1 MKTSLVSFFHDH
13 FKTLAIVATLA
24 LAGCASA
31 PMQVD
36 TGTIHARTFSF
47 VRSNAPSDA
56 QYDQKRQAI
65 HAMIQSAI
73 TSDLDGKG
81 LKRVDNGGD
90 VTVTYLIV
98 AGNNVSTMAISDYW
112 GYNGDASAIQDEIHK
127 SQTIKNEN
135 PNYFEAGTLVIDIID
150 SKNFKLLKRATV
162 QRPVLRNV
170 PADIR
175 QDHIQQAVD
184 QALSDLQV
192 AP

>member
-1 MKTSLVSFFHDH
+1 MKTSLASLFHDH
-13 FKTLAIVATLA
+13 IKTLAILGTLA

-36 TGTIHARTFSF
+36 TGAIHARTFSF

-56 QYDQKRQAI
+56 AYDQKRQAI

-73 TSDLDGKG
+73 TSDLASKG
-81 LKRVDNGGD
+81 LTRVDSGGD

-98 AGNNVSTMAISDYW
+98 VGNNVSTMAISDYW
-112 GYNGDASAIQDEIHK
+112 GYNGDASAIQDAIHK

-150 SKNFKLLKRATV
+150 SSNFKLLKRATV

-184 QALSDLQV
+184 QALSDLRVVQ
-192 AP
+192 

>member
-1 MKTSLVSFFHDH
+1 MKSSPASLFFEPM
-13 FKTLAIVATLA
+13 KTLAIIGALV

-36 TGTIHARTFSF
+36 TGPIHARTFSF
-47 VRSNAPSDA
+47 VRSNAPADA

-73 TSDLDGKG
+73 TTNLAGKG
-81 LKRVDNGGD
+81 LTRVDNGGD

-98 AGNNVSTMAISDYW
+98 VGNNVSTMAISDYW
-112 GYNGDASAIQDEIHK
+112 GYSGDASAIQDAIHQ
-127 SQTIKNEN
+127 SQTVRNEN

-150 SKNFKLLKRATV
+150 SQSFKLLKRATV

-175 QDHIQQAVD
+175 QEHIQQAVD
-184 QALSDLQV
+184 QALSDLRV
-192 AP
+192 AQ

>member
-1 MKTSLVSFFHDH
+1 MKTSIASLFHNPI
-13 FKTLAIVATLA
+13 KTLAVIGSLS

-31 PMQVD
+31 PMHVD
-36 TGTIHARTFSF
+36 TGPIHARTFSF

-65 HAMIQSAI
+65 HAMIQQAI
-73 TSDLDGKG
+73 TSNLAGKG
-81 LKRVDNGGD
+81 LSRVDSGGE

-112 GYNGDASAIQDEIHK
+112 GYNGDASAIQDAIHK

-150 SKNFKLLKRATV
+150 SNSYKLLKRASV

-170 PADIR
+170 PAEIR
-175 QDHIQQAVD
+175 QEHIQQAVD
-184 QALSDLQV
+184 EALSDLRVEQ
-192 AP
+192 